1 MMNKNMPLFGTNGI
15 RGVFGKDLSLDF
27 LVNISRSLAAY
38 YKKGPILIGRDGRN
52 SNNIMFNIVTAAL
65 NSDGLDTVDAGILPT
80 PCLQYAT
87 KRNEFNGGIM
97 ITASHNPPEYNG
109 LKPIANDG
117 VELPRQDESV
127 VEQIFE
133 NKTFIT
139 SEIVGKNFKEE
150 MIIDRY
156 IDDVLALVDV
166 DRIKKRKFK
175 VTMDLGNGVQALVA
189 PLLAKKL
196 GCTVI
201 TVNGTIDGDFPG
213 RGSEPTPSNLSL
225 MSFVAKETDSDIG
238 AAFDGDGD
246 RSIFC
251 DEKGIVSWGD
261 KTGTLLAKY
270 LILTKHPK
278 AKIVCPVNTTN
289 ILTKVAQDNGSEII
303 HTKVGSVEVSR
314 EMVKQGAI
322 IGMEENGGFMY
333 GVLNQVRDGALT
345 TVLMLDLMASEEKSL
360 SAILSSLPKVYQYKS
375 NFECSEI
382 GLIQKVVDSVKN
394 HGSPMKIETLDGV
407 KIWFDEESWLMLRPS
422 GTEPLIRIYGEST
435 DELLINSKVNEY
447 TRLVKECL
455 DEN

>member
-1 MMNKNMPLFGTNGI
+1 MNKNMPLFGTNGI

-65 NSDGLDTVDAGILPT
+65 NSDGLDTVDGGILPT

-109 LKPIANDG
+109 VKPIANDG

-127 VEQIFE
+127 VEQIFA

-139 SEIVGKNFKEE
+139 SEIVGQNFKEE

-225 MSFVAKETDSDIG
+225 MSFVAKETNSDIG

-278 AKIVCPVNTTN
+278 AKIVCPINTTH

-345 TVLMLDLMASEEKSL
+345 TALMLDLLASEEKGL

-375 NFECSEI
+375 KFECTEM
-382 GLIQKVVDSVKN
+382 GLIQKVIGSVKN

-435 DELLINSKVNEY
+435 DEQLINSKVNEY
-447 TRLVKECL
+447 TRLVKESL

>member
-52 SNNIMFNIVTAAL
+52 SNSIIFNIVTAAL

-139 SEIVGKNFKEE
+139 SEIVGQNFKEE

-156 IDDVLALVDV
+156 IDDVLALVDK

-225 MSFVAKETDSDIG
+225 MSFVAKETNSDIG

-278 AKIVCPVNTTN
+278 AKIVCPVNTTH

-345 TVLMLDLMASEEKSL
+345 TALMLDLMASEEKSL

-375 NFECSEI
+375 KFECSEM

-447 TRLVKECL
+447 TRLVKESL

>member
-1 MMNKNMPLFGTNGI
+1 MPLFGTNGI

-27 LVNISRSLAAY
+27 LVNITRSLAAY

-109 LKPIANDG
+109 LKPMANDG

-139 SEIVGKNFKEE
+139 SEILGQNFKEE

-156 IDDVLALVDV
+156 IDDVLALVDA

-213 RGSEPTPSNLSL
+213 RGSEPTPSNLGL
-225 MSFVAKETDSDIG
+225 MSFVAKETNSDIG

-314 EMVKQGAI
+314 EMIKQGAI

-375 NFECSEI
+375 KFECSEM

-447 TRLVKECL
+447 TRLVKESL
-455 DEN
+455 DKN

>member
-1 MMNKNMPLFGTNGI
+1 MVNKNMPLFGTNGI

-27 LVNISRSLAAY
+27 LVNITRSLAAY

-87 KRNEFNGGIM
+87 KGNEFNGGIM

-139 SEIVGKNFKEE
+139 SEIVGQNFKEE

-156 IDDVLALVDV
+156 INDVLALVDV

-225 MSFVAKETDSDIG
+225 MSFVAKETNSDIG

-270 LILTKHPK
+270 LILSKHPK

-375 NFECSEI
+375 KFECSEM
-382 GLIQKVVDSVKN
+382 GLIQKVVDSVKH

>member
-27 LVNISRSLAAY
+27 LVNITRSLAAY

-139 SEIVGKNFKEE
+139 SEIVGQNFKEE

-213 RGSEPTPSNLSL
+213 RGSEPTASNLSL
-225 MSFVAKETDSDIG
+225 MSFVAKETNSDIG

-314 EMVKQGAI
+314 EMIKQGAI

-375 NFECSEI
+375 KFECSEM

-447 TRLVKECL
+447 TRLVKESL

>member
-27 LVNISRSLAAY
+27 LVDITRSLAAY

-52 SNNIMFNIVTAAL
+52 SNNIMLNIVTAVL

-87 KRNEFNGGIM
+87 KKNQYEGGIM

-109 LKPIANDG
+109 LKPIASDG
-117 VELPRQDESV
+117 VELPRQDETI
-127 VEQIFE
+127 VENIFA
-133 NKTFIT
+133 NKRFIT
-139 SEIVGKNFKEE
+139 SEILGRTFKEE
-150 MIIDRY
+150 MVIDRY
-156 IDDVLALVDV
+156 TDDVLALVNV
-166 DRIKKRKFK
+166 DKIKKRKFK

-189 PLLAKKL
+189 PLIAKKL
-196 GCTVI
+196 GCEIV
-201 TVNGTIDGDFPG
+201 TVNGTVDGNFPG

-225 MSFVAKETDSDIG
+225 MSSVATETESDIG
-238 AAFDGDGD
+238 AAYDGDGD

-251 DEKGIVSWGD
+251 DDKGIVHWGD

-270 LILTKHPK
+270 LITTKHPK
-278 AKIVCPVNTTN
+278 AKIVCPINTTH
-289 ILTKVAQDNGSEII
+289 ILTKIAQENGSEII

-314 EMVKQGAI
+314 EMVKQDAI

-345 TVLMLDLMASEEKSL
+345 TALMLDLMASEEKSL
-360 SAILSSLPKVYQYKS
+360 SGILSDLPKVYQYKS
-375 NFECSEI
+375 KFQCAEM
-382 GLIQKVVDSVKN
+382 GLIQNVIDSVKN

-407 KIWFDEESWLMLRPS
+407 KIWFDKESWLMLRPS
-422 GTEPLIRIYGEST
+422 GTEPLIRMYGEST
-435 DELLINSKVNEY
+435 DELLINSKANEY
-447 TRLVKECL
+447 TRLVKKSLNEK
-455 DEN
+455 

>member
-1 MMNKNMPLFGTNGI
+1 MPLFGTNGI

-27 LVNISRSLAAY
+27 VVNITRSLAAY

-87 KRNEFNGGIM
+87 KKNEFSGGIM

-109 LKPIANDG
+109 VKPIAKDG

-127 VEQIFE
+127 VEQIFA

-139 SEIVGKNFKEE
+139 SEIVGQNFKEE
-150 MIIDRY
+150 MIIDSY

-175 VTMDLGNGVQALVA
+175 MTMDLGNGVQALVA
-189 PLLAKKL
+189 PFLAKKL

-225 MSFVAKETDSDIG
+225 MSFVTKETNSDIG

-261 KTGTLLAKY
+261 KTGTLLARY

-278 AKIVCPVNTTN
+278 AKIVCPINTTN
-289 ILTKVAQDNGSEII
+289 ILTKVAQDNGSEIV

-345 TVLMLDLMASEEKSL
+345 TALMLDLMASEKKSL
-360 SAILSSLPKVYQYKS
+360 SGILSSLPKVYQYKS
-375 NFECSEI
+375 KFECSEM

-447 TRLVKECL
+447 TRLVKESL

>member
-1 MMNKNMPLFGTNGI
+1 MNKNMPLFGTNGI

-27 LVNISRSLAAY
+27 LVNITRSLAAY
-38 YKKGPILIGRDGRN
+38 YKKGPIVIGRDGRN
-52 SNNIMFNIVTAAL
+52 SNNIMFNIVTAVL

-109 LKPIANDG
+109 VKPIARDG

-127 VEQIFE
+127 VEQNFA

-139 SEIVGKNFKEE
+139 SEIVGQNFKEE

-156 IDDVLALVDV
+156 VDDVLALVDV

-189 PLLAKKL
+189 PVLAKKL

-225 MSFVAKETDSDIG
+225 MSFVAKETNSDIG

-270 LILTKHPK
+270 LISTKHPK
-278 AKIVCPVNTTN
+278 AKIVCPINTTH
-289 ILTKVAQDNGSEII
+289 ILTKVAHDNGSEII

-345 TVLMLDLMASEEKSL
+345 TALMLDLMASEDRSL

-375 NFECSEI
+375 KFECSEI
-382 GLIQKVVDSVKN
+382 GLIQKVIDSVKN

-447 TRLVKECL
+447 TRLVKESL
-455 DEN
+455 DKN

>member
-1 MMNKNMPLFGTNGI
+1 MNKNMPLFGTNGI

-27 LVNISRSLAAY
+27 LVNITRSLAAY
-38 YKKGPILIGRDGRN
+38 YKKGPIVIGRDGRN
-52 SNNIMFNIVTAAL
+52 SNNIMFNIVTAVL

-109 LKPIANDG
+109 VKPIARDG

-127 VEQIFE
+127 VEQNFA

-139 SEIVGKNFKEE
+139 SEIVGQNFKEE

-156 IDDVLALVDV
+156 VDDVLALVDV

-189 PLLAKKL
+189 PVLAKKL

-225 MSFVAKETDSDIG
+225 MSFVAKETNSDIG

-270 LILTKHPK
+270 LISTKHPK
-278 AKIVCPVNTTN
+278 AKIVCPINTTH
-289 ILTKVAQDNGSEII
+289 ILTKVAHDNGSEII

-345 TVLMLDLMASEEKSL
+345 TALMLDLMASEDKSL

-375 NFECSEI
+375 KFECSEI
-382 GLIQKVVDSVKN
+382 GLIQKVIDSVKN

-447 TRLVKECL
+447 TRLVKEFL

>member
-1 MMNKNMPLFGTNGI
+1 MPLFGTNGI

-139 SEIVGKNFKEE
+139 SEIVGQNFKEE

-201 TVNGTIDGDFPG
+201 SVNGTIDGDFPG

-225 MSFVAKETDSDIG
+225 MSFVAKETNSDIG

-278 AKIVCPVNTTN
+278 AKIVCPINTTH

-345 TVLMLDLMASEEKSL
+345 TALMLDLMASEEKSL

-375 NFECSEI
+375 KFECSEM

-447 TRLVKECL
+447 TRLVKESL

>member
-87 KRNEFNGGIM
+87 KRIEFNGGIM

-127 VEQIFE
+127 VEQIFK

-139 SEIVGKNFKEE
+139 SEIVGQNFKEE

-225 MSFVAKETDSDIG
+225 MSFVAKETNSDIG

-278 AKIVCPVNTTN
+278 AKIVCPVNTTH

-345 TVLMLDLMASEEKSL
+345 TALMLDLMASEEKSL

-375 NFECSEI
+375 KFECTEM

-447 TRLVKECL
+447 TRLVKESL

>member
-1 MMNKNMPLFGTNGI
+1 MNKNMPLFGTNGI

-27 LVNISRSLAAY
+27 LVDITRSLAAY

-52 SNNIMFNIVTAAL
+52 SNNIMLNIVTAVL

-87 KRNEFNGGIM
+87 KKNQYEGGIM

-109 LKPIANDG
+109 VKPIASDG
-117 VELPRQDESV
+117 VELPRQDETV
-127 VEQIFE
+127 VENIFA
-133 NKTFIT
+133 NKRFIT
-139 SEIVGKNFKEE
+139 SEILGRTFKEE
-150 MIIDRY
+150 MVIDRY
-156 IDDVLALVDV
+156 TDDVLSLVNV
-166 DRIKKRKFK
+166 DKIKKRKFK

-189 PLLAKKL
+189 PLIAKKL
-196 GCTVI
+196 GCEIV
-201 TVNGTIDGDFPG
+201 TVNGTVDGNFPG

-225 MSFVAKETDSDIG
+225 MSSVVTETKSDIG
-238 AAFDGDGD
+238 AAYDGDGD

-251 DEKGIVSWGD
+251 DDKGIVHWGD

-270 LILTKHPK
+270 LITTKHPN
-278 AKIVCPVNTTN
+278 AKIVCPINTTH
-289 ILTKVAQDNGSEII
+289 ILTKIAQENGSEII

-314 EMVKQGAI
+314 EMVKQDAI

-345 TVLMLDLMASEEKSL
+345 TALMLDLMASEEKSL
-360 SAILSSLPKVYQYKS
+360 SEILSTLPKVYQYKS
-375 NFECSEI
+375 KFQCAEM
-382 GLIQKVVDSVKN
+382 GLIQNVIDSVKN

-447 TRLVKECL
+447 TRLVKKSL
-455 DEN
+455 DEK

>member
-27 LVNISRSLAAY
+27 LVDITRSLAAY

-52 SNNIMFNIVTAAL
+52 SNNIMLNIVTAVL

-87 KRNEFNGGIM
+87 KKNQYEGGIM

-109 LKPIANDG
+109 LKPIASDG
-117 VELPRQDESV
+117 VELPRQDETI
-127 VEQIFE
+127 VENIFA
-133 NKTFIT
+133 NKRFIT
-139 SEIVGKNFKEE
+139 SEILGRTFKEE
-150 MIIDRY
+150 MVIDRY
-156 IDDVLALVDV
+156 TDDVLALVNV
-166 DRIKKRKFK
+166 DKIKKRKFK

-189 PLLAKKL
+189 PLIAKKL
-196 GCTVI
+196 GCEIV
-201 TVNGTIDGDFPG
+201 TVNGTVDGNFPG

-225 MSFVAKETDSDIG
+225 MSSVATETESDIG
-238 AAFDGDGD
+238 AAYDGDGD

-251 DEKGIVSWGD
+251 DDKGIVHWGD

-270 LILTKHPK
+270 LITTKHPK
-278 AKIVCPVNTTN
+278 AKIVCPINTTH
-289 ILTKVAQDNGSEII
+289 ILTKIAQENGSEII

-314 EMVKQGAI
+314 EMVKQDAI

-345 TVLMLDLMASEEKSL
+345 TALMLDLMASEEKSL
-360 SAILSSLPKVYQYKS
+360 SGILSDLPKVYQYKS
-375 NFECSEI
+375 KFQCAEM
-382 GLIQKVVDSVKN
+382 GLIQNVIDSVKN

-407 KIWFDEESWLMLRPS
+407 KIWFDKESWLMLRPS
-422 GTEPLIRIYGEST
+422 GTEPLIRVYGEST
-435 DELLINSKVNEY
+435 DELLINSKANEY
-447 TRLVKECL
+447 TRLVKKSL
-455 DEN
+455 DEK